1 MQFFFFLS
9 IYLFRLPWV
18 SVETCGVFVV
28 AGMWDLVPRPGIRPG
43 APCTGSKESYPPG
56 PPGRYPECSSLIN
69 LPGRVPHPHPN
80 PTNSCLVFLFSTLK
94 FSMSPHSGLLWVD
107 VLSSDFYCSNS
118 ICYLSGLKKFI
129 TFRWPFLLSCAI
141 VVLLFK

>member
-1 MQFFFFLS
+1 MQFFFFK
-9 IYLFRLPWV
+9 YLFISPALGLSRDLWGLCRGRHVGSGSPTRDQTRGSLHWEQGILPPWTTW
-18 SVETCGVFVV
+18 E
-28 AGMWDLVPRPGIRPG
+28 VPWMQFFDKSPWS
-43 APCTGSKESYPPG
+43 CPP
-56 PPGRYPECSSLIN
+56 PPPQ
-69 LPGRVPHPHPN
+69 PHQF
-80 PTNSCLVFLFSTLK
+80 LLGFLFSTLK